1 MCGLKTEKFY
11 LRKTQNRGVFLTYCV
26 QRRHLERCSL
36 KIAAPRCFYIHR
48 EKTHNFSGVLNIVC
62 GELCSSSFLVNLQ
75 ANKPNLCW
83 KDIGNMVI
91 FQGFCEY
98 IFKLFGST
106 SLFGAHS
113 SAWLLPGCVKCT
125 GQEHCVKLCT
135 KEILEEK
142 IISFIVVLLCV
153 WEVIFIWGNFTSC
166 FFYNLMINGY
176 MPLIEIFLFSQC
188 TYYHF
193 FT

>member
-1 MCGLKTEKFY
+1 
-11 LRKTQNRGVFLTYCV
+11 
-26 QRRHLERCSL
+26 
-36 KIAAPRCFYIHR
+36 
-48 EKTHNFSGVLNIVC
+48 
-62 GELCSSSFLVNLQ
+62 
-75 ANKPNLCW
+75 
-83 KDIGNMVI
+83 MVI

-98 IFKLFGST
+98 IFKFFGST

-113 SAWLLPGCVKCT
+113 SAWLLPGRGKCT
-125 GQEHCVKLCT
+125 GQEHCVKLCA

-142 IISFIVVLLCV
+142 IGLLLYCYLFGKLFSFG
-153 WEVIFIWGNFTSC
+153 VILHLV

-193 FT
+193 FYIKIRFSLTTTCDIPFLQIHKTMYFLLVLVTL